1 MHASNEN
8 GHRDSRKV
16 YDVDVE
22 SLQIPMIHRRQW
34 SLNAVPRW
42 KPCFQGMRLVF
53 FIALTLELP
62 PRELFVVRRYSI
74 DVWTGVKACKEVI
87 QIGSR

>member
-1 MHASNEN
+1 
-8 GHRDSRKV
+8 
-16 YDVDVE
+16 
-22 SLQIPMIHRRQW
+22 
-34 SLNAVPRW
+34 
-42 KPCFQGMRLVF
+42 
-53 FIALTLELP
+53 LELP